1 MKALLL
7 LTNGQRKK
15 YLWFG
20 KGDINKRGPDRF
32 HSRTCVQTE
41 WSVEPH
47 RMTRSVSN
55 LTPGK
60 LLSLADILTFFSSFS
75 VLERGGGEGEKE
87 KEKKKE
93 RTTFYFTAPNPP

>member
-1 MKALLL
+1 
-7 LTNGQRKK
+7 
-15 YLWFG
+15 
-20 KGDINKRGPDRF
+20 
-32 HSRTCVQTE
+32 
-41 WSVEPH
+41 
-47 RMTRSVSN
+47 MTRSVSN